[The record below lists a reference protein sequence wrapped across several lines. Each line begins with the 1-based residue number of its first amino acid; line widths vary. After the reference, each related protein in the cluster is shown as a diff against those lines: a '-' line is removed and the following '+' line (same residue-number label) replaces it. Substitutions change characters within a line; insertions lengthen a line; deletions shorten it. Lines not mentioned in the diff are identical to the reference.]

1 MIVERILKILEAKG
15 LSKSAF
21 YRETGLS
28 NGFLDKVKDIGV
40 TKLESILNCYPD
52 IRMEW
57 LVSGKGEMLTSST
70 RPIADQKVNETQSN
84 YNNPSS
90 DRIPLVHG
98 TAIGGFSGSQFSI
111 GKADVKE
118 YYVVPK
124 FKNKKI
130 DFMIEVEGSSMYPKY
145 NSGDIVA
152 CRIINE
158 SNFIQWNKTHVIAT
172 KDQGILIKRIKP
184 SKKKELVTMI
194 SDNKDYDPFEVSMK
208 EVTGLAIVV
217 GVIRLE

>member
-1 MIVERILKILEAKG
+1 MITERILKLIEYKG
-15 LSKSAF
+15 LTKSSF
-21 YRETGLS
+21 YRKTGLS

-40 TKLESILNCYPD
+40 TKLELILKCFPD
-52 IRMEW
+52 VNLEW
-57 LVSGKGEMLTSST
+57 LVYGEGNMIKYQQDTKSTSVLLEPKTEYLAVDDKS
-70 RPIADQKVNETQSN
+70 
-84 YNNPSS
+84 
-90 DRIPLVHG
+90 IPLVYG
-98 TAIGGFSGSQFSI
+98 TAVGGFGGSQFSI
-111 GKADVKE
+111 DKADVKE
-118 YYVVPK
+118 YYVIPK

-158 SNFIQWNKTHVIAT
+158 RNFIQWNKTHVIAT

-184 SKKKELVTMI
+184 SKKKDLVTI
-194 SDNKDYDPFEVSMK
+194 VSDNRDYDPFEVNME